1 MTTTFNPNDNLV
13 MCRKYK
19 QNLPKM
25 AFPPFPNKMGEE
37 IQNTV
42 SDKAWKEWLEHQT
55 MLINENHLSMID
67 PAAKNFLA
75 EQRDLFLDNKDYERP
90 QGWKPQAEE

>member
-1 MTTTFNPNDNLV
+1 MTATFNPNDNLV

-19 QNLPKM
+19 ENLPKM
-25 AFPPFPNKMGEE
+25 AFPPFPNKAGEA

-67 PAAKNFLA
+67 PAAKTFLA
-75 EQRDLFLDNKDYERP
+75 EQRDLFLDNADYERP
-90 QGWKPQAEE
+90 QGWKPEEK

>member
-1 MTTTFNPNDNLV
+1 MTVTFNPQDNMV

-19 QNLPKM
+19 ENLPKM
-25 AFPPFPNKMGEE
+25 TFPPFPNQAGID

-55 MLINENHLSMID
+55 MLINENHLSMIN
-67 PAAKNFLA
+67 PEAKKFLS
-75 EQRDLFLDNKDYERP
+75 EQRELFLDNADYERP
-90 QGWKPQAEE
+90 QGWTAQK